1 MKERDIRAVESMV
14 RCGIDLEG
22 LCAVFTTFPK
32 EEVMEI
38 YYRNL
43 LGGLYRENPVK
54 SRNYEAVKSSKKW
67 ENVGNSYIIPALLLY
82 RYSYI

>member
-1 MKERDIRAVESMV
+1 MKERAIRAVESMV

-38 YYRNL
+38 YYRL
-43 LGGLYRENPVK
+43 HAESDREEVAQEIKMNC
-54 SRNYEAVKSSKKW
+54 S
-67 ENVGNSYIIPALLLY
+67 
-82 RYSYI
+82 

>member
-1 MKERDIRAVESMV
+1 MKERDIRAGESMV

-38 YYRNL
+38 YYRL
-43 LGGLYRENPVK
+43 HAESDREEVAQEIKMNC
-54 SRNYEAVKSSKKW
+54 S
-67 ENVGNSYIIPALLLY
+67 
-82 RYSYI
+82 

>member
-32 EEVMEI
+32 EEVIEI
-38 YYRNL
+38 YYRL
-43 LGGLYRENPVK
+43 HAESGREEVVQGIKMNC
-54 SRNYEAVKSSKKW
+54 S
-67 ENVGNSYIIPALLLY
+67 
-82 RYSYI
+82 